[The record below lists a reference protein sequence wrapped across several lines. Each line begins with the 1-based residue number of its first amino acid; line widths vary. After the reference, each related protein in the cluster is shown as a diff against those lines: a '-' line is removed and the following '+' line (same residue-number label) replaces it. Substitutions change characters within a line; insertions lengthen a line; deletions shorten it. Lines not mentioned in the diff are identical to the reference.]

1 MTDLSTPL
9 AVYGTLR
16 RGERN
21 DGLLRGARYLGIG
34 RIAGRMWEMPET
46 ADREYAY
53 PSLVI
58 DDPPADGSFFPDPAA
73 TENPARSSV
82 VVELYDLTGPDLLAA
97 VDTLEAFDP
106 DDVAGSEYV
115 RRLVDIVDGPV
126 DEAWIYVYNGPPE
139 AKGAPIPDGDWVAH
153 RARVVGERAYPS
165 SG

>member
-1 MTDLSTPL
+1 MTDPSTSL

-21 DGLLRGARYLGIG
+21 AALLRDAPYLGLG

-53 PSLVI
+53 PSLVMAE
-58 DDPPADGSFFPDPAA
+58 PPADAAADPDVD
-73 TENPARSSV
+73 EDPARSSV
-82 VVELYDLTGPDLLAA
+82 VVELYDLTDPDLLAA
-97 VDTLEAFDP
+97 VDALEAFDP

-115 RRLVDIVDGPV
+115 RRLVAIVDGPV

-139 AKGAPIPDGDWVAH
+139 AKGARILDGDWVAH
-153 RARVVGERAYPS
+153 RARSVGQGA
-165 SG
+165 

>member
-1 MTDLSTPL
+1 MTDPSTAL

-21 DGLLRGARYLGIG
+21 AALLREAPYLGLG

-58 DDPPADGSFFPDPAA
+58 PDAPPDGAPDPDPSA
-73 TENPARSSV
+73 TGGPVGSSV
-82 VVELYDLTGPDLLAA
+82 VVELYDLTDPDLLAA
-97 VDTLEAFDP
+97 VDALEAFDP

-126 DEAWIYVYNGPPE
+126 GEAWIYVYNGPPE

-153 RARVVGERAYPS
+153 RARTVGQGA
-165 SG
+165 